1 MNARV
6 WGFAWRSLARQP
18 NRAVLGLLGIAAV
31 GALLF
36 DMLLL
41 SRGLVVS
48 FRELLDSAGFDVRV
62 LASDSPVVTGPRI
75 GGASTAVAA
84 LAALPEV
91 DEVVPVR
98 FGAARAAAPDGERLE
113 VFLTGAP
120 ALTRRRPWVL
130 LEGGDLDAPGPGAR
144 PLVINRNLARRLGL
158 APGKAV
164 TLEGDCTREPRPA
177 PPVRFEV
184 AGIAAFPFDDPAAL
198 TAATTPA
205 LFERACGFEKEDAAD
220 ILLVASREGGGSM
233 AAVSAIRARRP
244 DLHAFSNDE
253 IVARFQQV
261 GFSYFRQIS
270 AVLSSITLF
279 FGFLLITVL
288 LTVSVN
294 QRFAEIAALRA
305 LGFTRRRVVLD
316 VFAQAVLLV
325 GLGGLLSLPL
335 GWALS
340 RWLERILHAMPE
352 IPEGMHFFVFEGRA
366 LAVHG
371 LLLALTAVLAA
382 VYPMR
387 LVARLPIA
395 ATLRSEVVS

>member
-1 MNARV
+1 MSGRV
-6 WGFAWRSLARQP
+6 WAFAWRSLARQP
-18 NRAVLGLLGIAAV
+18 GRAVLGVLGIAAV

-48 FRELLDSAGFDVRV
+48 FRDLLDAAGFDVRV
-62 LASDSPVVTGPRI
+62 LAADTPVAAGPRI
-75 GGASTAVAA
+75 RRASGAVAA
-84 LAALPEV
+84 VAALPEV
-91 DEVVPVR
+91 DEVVPIR
-98 FGAARAAAPDGERLE
+98 FGAAIAAGPGRKVE

-120 ALTRRRPWVL
+120 VRTRRRPWML
-130 LEGGDLDAPGPGAR
+130 LEGRDLDAAPAGRAPLLVNRRLAGRLGVAPGAE
-144 PLVINRNLARRLGL
+144 
-158 APGKAV
+158 V
-164 TLEGDCTREPRPA
+164 TLRGDCSRDPRPA
-177 PPVRFEV
+177 PPVTFRV
-184 AGIAAFPFDDPAAL
+184 TGIVSFPFDEPQAL
-198 TAATTPA
+198 TAATGLPE
-205 LFERACGFEKEDAAD
+205 LREVCGRTEEDEAD
-220 ILLVASREGGGSM
+220 ILLVASREGTGSL
-233 AAVSAIRARRP
+233 AAVQAIRAARP
-244 DLHAFSNDE
+244 DLHPFSNDE
-253 IVARFQQV
+253 VVARFQQV

-270 AVLSSITLF
+270 TVLSSITLF

-305 LGFTRRRVVLD
+305 LGFSRRRVVLD
-316 VFAQAVLLV
+316 VLAQAVLLV
-325 GLGGLLSLPL
+325 GLGGMLSLPL

-352 IPEGMHFFVFEGRA
+352 IPAAMHFFVFEPRA
-366 LAVHG
+366 LGLHG

-395 ATLRSEVVS
+395 ATLRSEMVT